1 MPDYIVASSKPWHK
15 KKFDKISRKESGQW
29 LYVST
34 KEELESSLECI
45 SPKYIFFFHWNW
57 MVPLEIHQNFECVCF
72 HMTNVPYGR
81 GGSPLQNLIIDGQTE
96 TKVTGLR
103 MVEEMDAGPVYAKRS
118 MSLDGRAEEIYLRS
132 GKLCWEMARWIIAN
146 EPTPILQAGEI
157 TQFFRRKPEQS
168 RLPLQS
174 ELSGI
179 YDFIRM
185 MDAPTYPHAFVE
197 HGKFRLE
204 FSHASLEEDEI
215 QARVVIRKSRSDYD
229 D

>member
-1 MPDYIVASSKPWHK
+1 MLNDQCLLMVGQ
-15 KKFDKISRKESGQW
+15 KKFICGQVSFVGRW
-29 LYVST
+29 LV
-34 KEELESSLECI
+34 
-45 SPKYIFFFHWNW
+45 
-57 MVPLEIHQNFECVCF
+57 
-72 HMTNVPYGR
+72 
-81 GGSPLQNLIIDGQTE
+81 
-96 TKVTGLR
+96 
-103 MVEEMDAGPVYAKRS
+103 
-118 MSLDGRAEEIYLRS
+118 
-132 GKLCWEMARWIIAN
+132 AN